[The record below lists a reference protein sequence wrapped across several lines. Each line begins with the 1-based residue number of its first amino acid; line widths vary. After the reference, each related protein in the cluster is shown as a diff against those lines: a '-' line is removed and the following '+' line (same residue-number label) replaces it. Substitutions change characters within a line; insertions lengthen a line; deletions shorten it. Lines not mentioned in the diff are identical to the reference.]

1 MANIFFHAK
10 VEDYNKWKPVF
21 DGHASFRAEMGS
33 KSGKVF
39 HNADNPNEIFIL
51 FEWDS
56 IESAKKFSQSE
67 NLKEAMK
74 NSGVIGMPEIHFLE
88 EYFSVK
94 A

>member
-1 MANIFFHAK
+1 MANILVHIK

-21 DGHASFRAEMGS
+21 DGHASFRSEMGS
-33 KSGKVF
+33 KSGKVL
-39 HNADNPNEIFIL
+39 HISDNPNDIFIL

-56 IESAKKFSQSE
+56 IENAKKFSQSD

-74 NSGVIGMPEIHFLE
+74 NSGVISMPEIYFLE